1 MKKIISLCFILF
13 VVIVKAQNTIP
24 TTTVNGSLN
33 VNSETRM
40 LDTVRASKDIKVAGN
55 AIIDGNIRGKKN
67 LHIKKD
73 ITAKGEIISQDTL
86 RAEKDILVG
95 GNANIDGNLKVNNN
109 VELKKGFTFDGV
121 SGLNR
126 IAPTTTTGE
135 IFRLGNSAK
144 PLPYFECS
152 TPQSEP
158 WNNFYYNGNFVTY
171 FPAGSNTQSPLI
183 DAALRIGMAPWNGNA
198 LIDVSGVDANGQGTN
213 GLEINSFC
221 KRPTLINTG
230 WDLNPNT
237 FVDGGTVF
245 MGAKVDMQSS
255 LKLGWTQSGAID
267 LNTSIEINQN
277 ATNGN
282 GAKVQTWNSSVKAFS
297 VFNTS
302 NGINKNTFVVYG
314 DGRTQIG
321 AAQVMGTHSN
331 AMLSV
336 DGKITCRS
344 LYVLKPTTWQD
355 RVFSKEYSLQN
366 LSDIDEYIHKNNHLP
381 GVKSEKEVL
390 ENGYDIN
397 EMDATLLEKIEN
409 LYLYIID
416 QKKEIDLLKIK
427 ITELSTKNNLD

>member
-40 LDTVRASKDIKVAGN
+40 HDTVRASKDIKVSGN

-321 AAQVMGTHSN
+321 TGKPKVGGVAAN

-336 DGKITCRS
+336 DGLILAKEIRVAVSTTTHWAD
-344 LYVLKPTTWQD
+344 YVFDKDYKLK
-355 RVFSKEYSLQN
+355 N
-366 LSDIDEYIHKNNHLP
+366 LSEVEKFILTHNHLP
-381 GVKSEKEVL
+381 DVPSTEDVKRNGVDIL
-390 ENGYDIN
+390 EISTILLKKI
-397 EMDATLLEKIEN
+397 EELTLYTIELEKKLN
-409 LYLYIID
+409 LQQSEIKAL
-416 QKKEIDLLKIK
+416 KK
-427 ITELSTKNNLD
+427 